1 MKGTWE
7 EEEKCPRTSPLTF
20 NRITRPSVDMG
31 KKKMQEMEEDSD
43 GRENEKAIVVSLVKK
58 KKEKRRK
65 GA

>member
-20 NRITRPSVDMG
+20 NRITRPLVDMG
-31 KKKMQEMEEDSD
+31 KKKMHEMEEDID

-58 KKEKRRK
+58 KEKRRK